1 MCRSSS
7 EPGGPKR
14 CSGDTRESYSRAA
27 TAVLE
32 LERSEAALDEGM
44 RQRRELDAKMELEA
58 VGYVRSWLES
68 HRVEEIRVDDEHDT
82 PGYALDFDDAALDS
96 AISWLPPSMIHNP
109 THPAWNPVVRLSD
122 LKDFLARTGG
132 EDQHRDGPG
141 EAPVPQSGDSDTPQ
155 PPSRGT
161 QSRCT
166 CHVVREFSGGHFG
179 SLASIGAEC
188 GHCIAAQEQCEFEEW
203 WASLTPQERIKNE
216 IGGRWYQARERLRK
230 LGRRPGAP
238 PAADWPF

>member
-58 VGYVRSWLES
+58 VGYVRTWLES

-132 EDQHRDGPG
+132 EDRHRYGPG
-141 EAPVPQSGDSDTPQ
+141 EAPVHQSDDSGTPQ

-188 GHCIAAQEQCEFEEW
+188 GHCIAVQEQCEFEEW

-216 IGGRWYQARERLRK
+216 IGGRWYEARERLRQ

-238 PAADWPF
+238 PPQHWPF